1 MDITIALGAGGARGN
16 AHIGVLRRL
25 EREGFRIRAITGTS
39 FGGVVAAMYAAGHN
53 PDEIEDIFSIV
64 DQSTLFGRSV
74 SERPSL
80 LGLTGV
86 RTWLDAVLPNSR
98 FEELLLPCALSAV
111 DLNCGCEVVLDHGLV
126 KEAILAT
133 IAVPGIFPACTWE
146 GCELIDGGVLNPV
159 PVSLARN
166 LAPSLP
172 VVAVTLQT
180 PMGEP
185 ARSIGVPVPNGLPKP
200 ILDRIA
206 NLRYAQAFDIFLRS
220 VDISNRAVAEYR
232 LMVDRPDVI
241 IRPQVLSVQLLDH
254 VDVRELARRG
264 EEAVEVVLPELRR
277 MVSWKSRL
285 HRKYSGG
292 KS

>member
-1 MDITIALGAGGARGN
+1 MDISIALGSGGARGN

-25 EREGFRIRAITGTS
+25 EREGFRIRAIAGTS
-39 FGGVVAAMYAAGHN
+39 FGGVVAAMYAAGHT

-86 RTWLDAVLPNSR
+86 RTWLDAILPNSR

-133 IAVPGIFPACTWE
+133 IAVPGIFPACPWE

-206 NLRYAQAFDIFLRS
+206 NLRYAQAFDIFMRS

-232 LMVDRPDVI
+232 LMVDKPDVI

-254 VDVRELARRG
+254 VDVREVARRG
-264 EEAVEVVLPELRR
+264 EEAVDVVLPELRR

-285 HRKYSGG
+285 RRKYSGG

>member
-1 MDITIALGAGGARGN
+1 
-16 AHIGVLRRL
+16 
-25 EREGFRIRAITGTS
+25 
-39 FGGVVAAMYAAGHN
+39 
-53 PDEIEDIFSIV
+53 
-64 DQSTLFGRSV
+64 
-74 SERPSL
+74 
-80 LGLTGV
+80 
-86 RTWLDAVLPNSR
+86 
-98 FEELLLPCALSAV
+98 
-111 DLNCGCEVVLDHGLV
+111 
-126 KEAILAT
+126 
-133 IAVPGIFPACTWE
+133 
-146 GCELIDGGVLNPV
+146 LIDGGVLNPV
-159 PVSLARN
+159 PVSLARD

-232 LMVDRPDVI
+232 LMVDKPDVI

-254 VDVRELARRG
+254 VDVREVARRG

-285 HRKYSGG
+285 RRKYSGG

>member
-1 MDITIALGAGGARGN
+1 
-16 AHIGVLRRL
+16 
-25 EREGFRIRAITGTS
+25 
-39 FGGVVAAMYAAGHN
+39 MYAAGHT

-133 IAVPGIFPACTWE
+133 IAVPGIFPACPWE

-159 PVSLARN
+159 PVSLARD

-232 LMVDRPDVI
+232 LMVDKPDVI

-254 VDVRELARRG
+254 VDVREVARRG

-285 HRKYSGG
+285 RRKYSGG

>member
-1 MDITIALGAGGARGN
+1 MDITVALGSGGARGN

-25 EREGFRIRAITGTS
+25 EREGFRIRAIAGTS
-39 FGGVVAAMYAAGHN
+39 FGGVVAAMYAAGHT
-53 PDEIEDIFSIV
+53 PDEIEDIFSMV

-98 FEELLLPCALSAV
+98 FEELRLPCALSAV

-133 IAVPGIFPACTWE
+133 IAIPGIFPVCPWDD
-146 GCELIDGGVLNPV
+146 CELIDGGVLNPV

-180 PMGEP
+180 PIGEP
-185 ARSIGVPVPNGLPKP
+185 ARSIGIPVPNGLPKP
-200 ILDRIA
+200 IMDRIA

-220 VDISNRAVAEYR
+220 VDVSNRAVAEYR
-232 LMVDRPDVI
+232 LVVDKPDVI
-241 IRPQVLSVQLLDH
+241 IRPKVAAIEMLEH
-254 VDVRELARRG
+254 VDVREVARRG
-264 EEAVEVVLPELRR
+264 EEAVEAVLPELGR
-277 MVSWKSRL
+277 MVHWKSRL
-285 HRKYSGG
+285 RRKYFGA